1 MTLISPEN
9 TLGYEYHGQS
19 TSSFSLSLSEAKPV
33 FRAVSFF
40 MAGGALGQVQK
51 AVSQTVEAKTG
62 AVMTQ
67 FLREFGHVDHWKPW
81 PMEFD
86 MPNGKVSNY
95 QQGVED
101 AKNNVDGYD
110 G

>member
-1 MTLISPEN
+1 
-9 TLGYEYHGQS
+9 
-19 TSSFSLSLSEAKPV
+19 
-33 FRAVSFF
+33 
-40 MAGGALGQVQK
+40 
-51 AVSQTVEAKTG
+51 
-62 AVMTQ
+62 
-67 FLREFGHVDHWKPW
+67 
-81 PMEFD
+81 MEFD